1 MQLPAVIAQWHSAFF
16 QNPNP
21 RVPTN
26 LPFPCLLLPQF
37 PMESDH
43 LWAGSLTSL
52 QHYFYACIAFCQA
65 FPSPET
71 DLVPPQCL
79 HQQLIQKSSHS
90 LSTSSFCWTK
100 RAAFFWC
107 LPHQEELK
115 RCCNST
121 AFKWRKCR
129 LQSSSKQVG
138 TATHRDQQC
147 TNAGI
152 RKAVTARN
160 VLILCPK
167 GWLQN
172 KLRTRSI
179 DTLNLG

>member
-79 HQQLIQKSSHS
+79 HQQLIQKSSLSLHLHFAGRKGQHS
-90 LSTSSFCWTK
+90 SGAFHTRKNSS
-100 RAAFFWC
+100 
-107 LPHQEELK
+107 
-115 RCCNST
+115 
-121 AFKWRKCR
+121 
-129 LQSSSKQVG
+129 
-138 TATHRDQQC
+138 D
-147 TNAGI
+147 
-152 RKAVTARN
+152 AVTALLLN
-160 VLILCPK
+160 GENADFSL
-167 GWLQN
+167 LQN
-172 KLRTRSI
+172 RLAQLLTEISSARMQVSGRQ
-179 DTLNLG
+179 